1 MDLYKILEVR
11 KNSSLKTIKKAY
23 HQKALQY
30 HPDKNKN
37 VDIKKFHEIQTAYD
51 ILSIIG
57 IDVSWNKRNFN
68 YIRLVL

>member
-37 VDIKKFHEIQTAYD
+37 VDIKKFHEIQTHTT
-51 ILSIIG
+51 
-57 IDVSWNKRNFN
+57 
-68 YIRLVL
+68 